1 MNLKYFALAGAMA
14 ALAACDNSTPQQN
27 PDALKGNNY
36 IAQQDGVNIA
46 LAFDPNDMTVHGQI
60 VNLYNGPYIADGEKI
75 KFGNL
80 ATTMMM
86 GPQNAMEVE
95 QAFLQ
100 FMNTADTYEISDS
113 KLTIK
118 NADDQEIVFDQVAE
132 IPTPVNE

>member
-14 ALAACDNSTPQQN
+14 ALAACDNSTAQQN
-27 PDALKGNNY
+27 PDVLKGTNY
-36 IAQQDGVNIA
+36 MAQQNGVNIA

-60 VNLYNGPYIADGEKI
+60 VNLYNGPYIADGNKI
-75 KFGNL
+75 KFGNM

-86 GPQNAMEVE
+86 GPQPAMEVE
-95 QAFLQ
+95 QQFLQ

-118 NADDQEIVFDQVAE
+118 NADGQEIVFEQVAE
-132 IPTPVNE
+132 IPQPVNE